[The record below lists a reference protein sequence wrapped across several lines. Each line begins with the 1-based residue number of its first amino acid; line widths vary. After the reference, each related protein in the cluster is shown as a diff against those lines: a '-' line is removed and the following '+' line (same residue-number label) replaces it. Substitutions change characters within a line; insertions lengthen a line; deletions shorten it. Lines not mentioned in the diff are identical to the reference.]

1 MPEVPKGAK
10 QPSDR
15 AKKEVKAEVE
25 GGAAV
30 MWRGK
35 KVTVLPRDEWPWD
48 CGEFLANGQF
58 VSWSRGALT
67 EKSFQHVAAQ
77 RPSMRDFDEL
87 VEELMQASG
96 EDMGESDRSSDS

>member
-25 GGAAV
+25 GGATIV
-30 MWRGK
+30 WRGK

-48 CGEFLANGQF
+48 CGEFLANAQF
-58 VSWSRGALT
+58 VSWSRDALT
-67 EKSFQHVAAQ
+67 KKSFEHVLAQ
-77 RPSMRDFDEL
+77 RPTVRDFDEL
-87 VEELMQASG
+87 LAELMQALG
-96 EDMGESDRSSDS
+96 EDLGESDRSSDS